1 MEKKDL
7 EKYGLSELESR
18 FGELPPEY
26 LQAQPGYPQIAEA
39 VERRFQKVFGVKPEE
54 KPSQ

>member
-1 MEKKDL
+1 MEKKDR

-39 VERRFQKVFGVKPEE
+39 VEKRLRQILGAPSEE